1 MTMASCTDEPMPYEG
16 YYDIVKFEETGR
28 YYIDSRKDPFNNPDP
43 FGAKEAIRYINIP
56 TQGGESIIE
65 YEHPASLFSV
75 ESVGTDGDDI
85 SGAIKYTQLKPN
97 ASDHDYIWGFNPS
110 IENLYNINV
119 DASHP
124 QRLRITLPQIEEG
137 KTRHYMVVVGWGY
150 SVPKKKDQGV
160 SNSLPKPFGPFAQRR
175 KYNADNIGILI
186 VRQSDNFDN
195 VDYSFLRPY
204 LYQLTY
210 DKKYYDPAVL

>member
-1 MTMASCTDEPMPYEG
+1 MSKAYNSELQTKVEQFLKEKGISQ
-16 YYDIVKFEETGR
+16 
-28 YYIDSRKDPFNNPDP
+28 
-43 FGAKEAIRYINIP
+43 AKA
-56 TQGGESIIE
+56 
-65 YEHPASLFSV
+65 
-75 ESVGTDGDDI
+75 
-85 SGAIKYTQLKPN
+85 
-97 ASDHDYIWGFNPS
+97 
-110 IENLYNINV
+110 
-119 DASHP
+119 
-124 QRLRITLPQIEEG
+124 
-137 KTRHYMVVVGWGY
+137 
-150 SVPKKKDQGV
+150 KDQGV